1 MLALTKSDSTVRLT
15 TVDEPVPLPDQAV
28 VQVRAFSLNQGE
40 VLDLAKL
47 PDGSITGWDVA
58 GVIVKAAAD
67 GSGPAVGT
75 RVVGLV
81 RRRGAWA
88 ELAAIS
94 TQWMAVIPDGVSDVE
109 AATLP
114 TAALTA
120 LRSLEHGGLLLARR
134 VLVTGATGGVGRFA
148 VQLAQLAGAQ
158 VTALVRRTPVAGLLG
173 ADVVSERIEGDFDLI
188 VEAVGGAV
196 FGQAIEHLAPHGVVV
211 SLATQDPEAP
221 VSFRAGWYSRSPGAR
236 VYTLNNFDEPGSVA
250 TDLARLCTL
259 LASGR
264 LNGQVELE
272 SSWRETPTAI
282 EALLTRQI
290 SGKAVLHIN

>member
-1 MLALTKSDSTVRLT
+1 MLALTKTDQTVSLT

-28 VQVRAFSLNQGE
+28 VRVRAFSLNQGE

-58 GVIVKAAAD
+58 GVVAKAAAD
-67 GSGPAVGT
+67 GSGPAAGT

-94 TQWMAVIPDGVSDVE
+94 TKWMAVIPDGVFDVQ

-120 LRSLEHGGLLLARR
+120 LRSLEIGGLLLAKR

-148 VQLAQLAGAQ
+148 VQLAQLAGAH
-158 VTALVRRTPVAGLLG
+158 VTALVRRASVTDLLG
-173 ADVVSERIEGDFDLI
+173 ADVVTERIEGDFDLI

-196 FGQAIEHLAPHGVVV
+196 FGQSIEHLAPHGVVV
-211 SLATQDPEAP
+211 SLATQDPDEP
-221 VSFRAGWYSRSPGAR
+221 VSFRAGWFSRSPGAR
-236 VYTLNNFDEPGSVA
+236 IYTLNNFDEPSSVA
-250 TDLARLCTL
+250 DDLARLCALVAT
-259 LASGR
+259 GR
-264 LNGQVELE
+264 LDGQVELE
-272 SSWRETPTAI
+272 SSWRETPAAI
-282 EALLTRQI
+282 EALLNRRIT
-290 SGKAVLHIN
+290 GKAVLHVD

>member
-1 MLALTKSDSTVRLT
+1 MLALTKTDLTVSLT

-28 VQVRAFSLNQGE
+28 VRVRAFSLNQGE

-58 GVIVKAAAD
+58 GVVAKAAVD
-67 GSGPAVGT
+67 GSGPAAGT

-94 TQWMAVIPDGVSDVE
+94 TQWMAVIPDGVSDVQ

-120 LRSLEHGGLLLARR
+120 LRSLEIGGLLLAKR

-148 VQLAQLAGAQ
+148 VQLAQVAGAH
-158 VTALVRRTPVAGLLG
+158 VTALVRRASVTVLG
-173 ADVVSERIEGDFDLI
+173 ADVVTERIEGDFDLI

-196 FGQAIEHLAPHGVVV
+196 FGQSIEHLAPHGVVV
-211 SLATQDPEAP
+211 SLATQDPDEP
-221 VSFRAGWYSRSPGAR
+221 VSFRAGWFSRSPGAR
-236 VYTLNNFDEPGSVA
+236 IYTLNNFDEPASVA
-250 TDLARLCTL
+250 ADLARLCALVAT
-259 LASGR
+259 GR
-264 LNGQVELE
+264 LDGQVELE

-282 EALLTRQI
+282 EALLNRRIT
-290 SGKAVLHIN
+290 GKAVLHVD